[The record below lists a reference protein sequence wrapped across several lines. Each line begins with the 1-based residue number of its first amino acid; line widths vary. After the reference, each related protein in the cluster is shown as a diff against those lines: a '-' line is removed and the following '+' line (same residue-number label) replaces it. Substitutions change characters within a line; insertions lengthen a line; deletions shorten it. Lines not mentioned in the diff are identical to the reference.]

1 MIDTTWIDEILE
13 DPKTKPE
20 PEPKAQPKPKVS
32 LDTLEEGEEETV
44 EEEMLKKQEEY
55 DSYLDSLPDTHPEK
69 MFPHSFMRTRYLPCK
84 VVKGQETKMANPDD
98 VAREIR
104 AEAYEESDKGALSLN
119 QVTFCRIWK
128 ARFNYVYAGVI
139 LTPEGKIEPDKFKA
153 EITKMLFNI
162 GVETKNVDYTAM
174 HIYNTYVSAYQ
185 VDAYKDDRKIPFRNG
200 DLYLDLNNKGF
211 TFYEGQKSAVPY
223 RFSYDFVNVA
233 NCSEPKFPH
242 FKKWMDEL
250 LAFEDRWTLKQ
261 MLGYLLLPTN
271 EAQEAFFI
279 IGKAGSGK
287 SILTDCII
295 PEMLCGATSPMSISQ
310 FFSDKFQIGTSE
322 GKLCMVDDDIGE
334 AHLSHEDSGRFKNFV
349 TAQTI
354 KIEHKYCNPT
364 TINNSARIV
373 CAGNHMIKSDDK
385 TDGFTRRLHPIYV
398 KSRTIE
404 KVDTRLPF
412 KIKKEIPMIVLW
424 ALEGLLEVMQAD
436 GIPYRSDRT
445 EQQFLYYS
453 EGQKWEEQFIID
465 SFEFEEGAVTYSQDI
480 NNALTEW
487 LKENAEVAG
496 EGSLYS
502 KYHAVSRWLKD
513 EGASKYNYSY
523 HRGIKR
529 GNTYNARGYLNMK
542 LKVPVKE
549 PKMYTD
555 EHGRLKLRVKRKKV
569 EE

>member
-13 DPKTKPE
+13 DHKTKTE

-55 DSYLDSLPDTHPEK
+55 DSYLDSLLDTNPEK

-84 VVKGQETKMANPDD
+84 VVRGQETVDADPEL

-104 AEAYEESDKGALSLN
+104 AEAYIEGKNGVLVLN
-119 QVTFCRIWK
+119 QVKFCRIWK
-128 ARFNYVYAGVI
+128 ARFNYVYAGMI
-139 LTPEGKIEPDKFKA
+139 LTPDGQIDHERFIA
-153 EITKMLFNI
+153 EITQMLFNI
-162 GVETKNVDYTAM
+162 DIETKNVDSIAK
-174 HIYNTYVSAYQ
+174 HIFNTYISAYQ

-200 DLYLDLNNKGF
+200 DLYLDLDNKGF

-223 RFSYDFVNVA
+223 RFSYDFINVP
-233 NCSEPKFPH
+233 NCKEPYFPN
-242 FKKWMDEL
+242 FKMWRDEL
-250 LAFEDRWTLKQ
+250 FDDGDIWTLKQ
-261 MLGYLLLPTN
+261 MLGYLLLPSN
-271 EAQEAFFI
+271 EAQESFFI
-279 IGKAGSGK
+279 IGKAKSGK

-295 PEMLCGATSPMSISQ
+295 PKMLGGAMMQMVILE

-322 GKLCMVDDDIGE
+322 GRLCMVDDDIGE
-334 AHLSHEDSGRFKNFV
+334 SHLSEKESGRFKNFV
-349 TAQTI
+349 TAQTV

-364 TINNSARIV
+364 TITNGARIV

-398 KSRTIE
+398 KSRNIE
-404 KVDTRLPF
+404 KVDTRLPA
-412 KIKKEIPMIVLW
+412 KIREEISMIVLW
-424 ALEGLLEVMQAD
+424 ALEGLLEVVNAD
-436 GIPYRSDRT
+436 GKPYWSDRSL
-445 EQQFLYYS
+445 QQFSYYS

-542 LKVPVKE
+542 LKVPVRE